1 MTTPQIDPVQ
11 IGPDA
16 PLGQDRID
24 PLPGQRQPSR
34 RQALV
39 LVILT
44 VLSLVFAWLIGLYR
58 SQEDLTAVLS
68 QILPAA
74 QRFDLLGR
82 EVYAGYAAQGGEQQR
97 VGYVS
102 VADAYGYGGPIRV
115 AVGLD
120 GQGRITQIAILQQSE
135 SMAFLR
141 KIIDQGLPEALAGRP
156 WSSEFRVGHDIDA
169 VTGATASLD
178 GLTSAV
184 RVACQRAARWAGVE
198 VSPPARERPVV
209 GGPEVVL
216 ILLYAAG
223 FVAYRRSDAVGRWLQ
238 SVTLVAGVLA
248 IGLWLNG
255 GMSLIHI
262 NAFLLG
268 YWPAWQDH
276 LYWYLLIGGVLL
288 PILLTGKSLY
298 CSHVCPFGATQQA
311 LAGLGLARPVSE
323 RWHGLLR
330 SLQRILVWLAVA
342 VALVFRN
349 PALVPYDIS
358 GTLFGWTGLTWQF
371 GVLAVVLVASL
382 VITRPWC
389 NYLCP
394 VRAVTDFVRL
404 ARRALSTQK

>member
-1 MTTPQIDPVQ
+1 MAAFQIDPVQ
-11 IGPDA
+11 VGTDASLGRGQADLPAGQKGP
-16 PLGQDRID
+16 G
-24 PLPGQRQPSR
+24 R

-39 LVILT
+39 LVILL
-44 VLSLVFAWLIGLYR
+44 VLSLVFAWLVGLYR
-58 SQEDLTAVLS
+58 SQEDLTGVLS
-68 QILPAA
+68 QVLPEA
-74 QRFDLLGR
+74 QRFDLLGK
-82 EVYAGYAAQGGEQQR
+82 EVFAGYSREAGLEQR

-120 GQGRITQIAILQQSE
+120 GQGHITQIALLQQSE
-135 SMAFLR
+135 SLAFLR
-141 KIIDQGLPEALAGRP
+141 KIIDQGLPEALAGRS
-156 WSSEFRVGHDIDA
+156 WSSEFRVGRDIDA

-178 GLTSAV
+178 GLAGAV
-184 RVACQRAARWAGVE
+184 RIACQRAARLAGVV
-198 VSPPARERPVV
+198 VSTPPRQRPAV

-223 FVAYRRSDAVGRWLQ
+223 FLAYRRSGVLGRRLQ
-238 SVTLVAGVLA
+238 TVTLVVGVLA

-298 CSHVCPFGATQQA
+298 CSHLCPFGATQQA
-311 LAGLGLARPVSE
+311 LAGLGPTRTVPE
-323 RWHGLLR
+323 PWHGLLR
-330 SLQRILVWLAVA
+330 TSQRILVWVAVV

-349 PALVPYDIS
+349 PALIPYDVS

-371 GVLAVVLVASL
+371 AVLAVVLVASL

-394 VRAVTDFVRL
+394 IRAVTDFIRL
-404 ARRALSTQK
+404 VRRALGG